1 MTAWH
6 LFLTQYRRSFRS
18 RRLPHR
24 LLPIIFLLACVLP
37 GRAAE
42 LSGPIFVTF
51 YDVGQGDALL
61 VHQPGKCAILVDTGP
76 PGSGR
81 RIGTSLAAKSIT
93 RLDRLII
100 THPHSDHFGGTL
112 TLPAELT
119 IAMVND
125 NGIAETEEK
134 DFPGYLDWLGRQHS
148 TPLEK
153 GDTWQCGDILVT
165 VLGPD
170 RAMATNRAINDTSLV
185 LRIEA
190 GPVILLLPGD
200 IETAGRQ
207 ALGAAAGQLDA
218 DILKV
223 PHHAAADRQL
233 EAWLEGISPELS
245 VISVGKDNS
254 LGAPDRQTLTAIRQ
268 KSGAVWRTDQ
278 QGDLEIRIDRKGWKY
293 AHP

>member
-1 MTAWH
+1 MTAWR
-6 LFLTQYRRSFRS
+6 LFLIQHRRSYQS
-18 RRLPHR
+18 WRLPYR
-24 LLPIIFLLACVLP
+24 LLPIILLLICVFP

-42 LSGPIFVTF
+42 LSGPVFVTF

-61 VHQPGKCAILVDTGP
+61 IHQPGKCAILVDAGP

-81 RIGTSLAAKSIT
+81 RIGASLAAKSIT

-100 THPHSDHFGGTL
+100 THPHPDHFGGTL

-119 IAMVND
+119 IAMAND
-125 NGIAETEEK
+125 NGITKTEEK
-134 DFPGYLDWLGRQHS
+134 GFPDYLSWLDRQHS
-148 TPLEK
+148 TPLKK
-153 GDTWQCGDILVT
+153 GDTWQCGDILTT

-170 RAMATNRAINDTSLV
+170 SATAINRAINDTSLV
-185 LRIEA
+185 LRIKA

-200 IETAGRQ
+200 IEAAGRQ
-207 ALGAAAGQLDA
+207 ALNAPAGQLDA

-233 EAWLEGISPELS
+233 AAWLEGISPELS
-245 VISVGKDNS
+245 VISVGKNNS
-254 LGAPDRQTLTAIRQ
+254 LGAPDSQTLADIRQ

-278 QGDLEIRIDRKGWKY
+278 QGDLELRIDRQGWKY
-293 AHP
+293 VHP